1 MIKDQQLH
9 HEEVMRTGRVFPL
22 SLWAI
27 DVEKPENI
35 GALFR
40 LADALGIAR
49 IYLVGKSPDPD
60 HKKIKRVARSTH
72 QSVPWTHTTSE
83 QAVASLKELLQ
94 GDDQCCIGLEIT
106 AQSEPLSELTKR
118 LKLSNK
124 HVHLLLGNENRG
136 VPQEFLQLTQA
147 CTHITM
153 HGQNSSMNVSM
164 AAGIAAHW
172 LIENL

>member
-1 MIKDQQLH
+1 MIEDQQLN
-9 HEEVMRTGRVFPL
+9 HEEVLRTGQVFPL

-40 LADALGIAR
+40 LADALGIAQ
-49 IYLVGKSPDPD
+49 IYLVGKSPHPD

-72 QSVPWTHTTSE
+72 QSVPWKYLTSD
-83 QAVASLKELLQ
+83 QGLSFLQ
-94 GDDQCCIGLEIT
+94 EFQRDESQYLVGLEIT
-106 AQSEPLSELTKR
+106 SQSEPLATLTQR
-118 LKLSNK
+118 INLSNK
-124 HVHLLLGNENRG
+124 HIHLLLGNENG
-136 VPQEFLQLTQA
+136 GIPKEFIQLTQS

-172 LIENL
+172 LIETL

>member
-9 HEEVMRTGRVFPL
+9 HEEVMRTGQVFPL

-40 LADALGIAR
+40 LADALGIAQ
-49 IYLVGKSPDPD
+49 IYLVGKSPEPE

-72 QSVPWTHTTSE
+72 QSVPWKYLTSD
-83 QAVASLKELLQ
+83 QALASIEELQRDKDSYLV
-94 GDDQCCIGLEIT
+94 GLEIT
-106 AQSEPLSELTKR
+106 EHSLPLAALTQR
-118 LKLSNK
+118 IKLSNK

-172 LIENL
+172 LIEHL